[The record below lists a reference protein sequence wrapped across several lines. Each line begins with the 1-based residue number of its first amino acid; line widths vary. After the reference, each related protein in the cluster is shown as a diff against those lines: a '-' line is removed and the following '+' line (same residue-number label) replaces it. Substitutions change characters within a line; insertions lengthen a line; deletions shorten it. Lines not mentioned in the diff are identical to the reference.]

1 MNLDTDHKK
10 KFFLHYDF
18 FLEAKQNDLLID
30 VYSIVLYS
38 LNPLKPISTEMIY
51 H

>member
-10 KFFLHYDF
+10 KFFLHCDF
-18 FLEAKQNDLLID
+18 LLEAKQNDLLID
-30 VYSIVLYS
+30 VYSIVYYS
-38 LNPLKPISTEMIY
+38 LNPLKLISTEMIY